1 MIKAAKQFQVEN
13 WEEELE
19 NSDTKIYEVSWEGTW
34 QKRGNSSLNGVVRI
48 IASDTGKYVDYWVLL
63 KTYNTCASWECR
75 KESEPGL
82 HDQFLSIHQYPINH
96 EGSAGSLGT
105 SGVVKCFQRSL
116 SKKHLR
122 YTQYNSDGD
131 SKAYSEVV
139 KSDPYHGVKSWKA
152 WACLSVLSFWYFWDY
167 SYCRLKLL

>member
-1 MIKAAKQFQVEN
+1 MIKAAKRFQVEN
-13 WEEELE
+13 SEEELE
-19 NSDTKIYEVSWEGTW
+19 NSDTDIYEVSWEGTW

-48 IASDTGKYVDYWVLL
+48 IASDTGKYNDYRVLL
-63 KTYNTCASWECR
+63 KTCNACASWECR

-82 HDQFLSIHQYPINH
+82 HDQFL
-96 EGSAGSLGT
+96 GSAGSMET

-139 KSDPYHGVKSWKA
+139 KSDPYYGVKGEK
-152 WACLSVLSFWYFWDY
+152 LSVLERVELLIFL
-167 SYCRLKLL
+167 RLFLM